1 MSKGQGDTLPW
12 GGTQTPPCSGN
23 ALELELQITGPLAWR
38 CCFHLALS
46 FSFIGANL
54 TEKIRKIKIV
64 FTPTICKQTCRSGR
78 CYNSCEKG
86 DTTTLYSQG
95 GHDHDPKSGFRICE
109 HPEAPSPPSCL
120 LPPLSSFCL
129 SCLCRLR
136 AWAAIEMGGDSLSQ
150 CLGKYLLGSLG
161 LTLSVSLGEED
172 RPCLIALLPGQATS
186 VSIPPQV
193 EGTRVFESGL
203 QPSLPTPSFS
213 EPAHC
218 FRWHPVLGLTF
229 IT

>member
-1 MSKGQGDTLPW
+1 MAS
-12 GGTQTPPCSGN
+12 
-23 ALELELQITGPLAWR
+23 R

-109 HPEAPSPPSCL
+109 HPEAPAHLLSCSPTLPL
-120 LPPLSSFCL
+120 LPFLPLRTEGLGCCRNGKRWPLSALEDVS
-129 SCLCRLR
+129 
-136 AWAAIEMGGDSLSQ
+136 WGHWG
-150 CLGKYLLGSLG
+150 LLHL
-161 LTLSVSLGEED
+161 SLGEED
-172 RPCLIALLPGQATS
+172 RPCLIALFSWASHFCFHDTPDRGGLSQACGQAS
-186 VSIPPQV
+186 PPP
-193 EGTRVFESGL
+193 
-203 QPSLPTPSFS
+203 PSQSQLAAFVGIQS
-213 EPAHC
+213 
-218 FRWHPVLGLTF
+218 WG
-229 IT
+229 